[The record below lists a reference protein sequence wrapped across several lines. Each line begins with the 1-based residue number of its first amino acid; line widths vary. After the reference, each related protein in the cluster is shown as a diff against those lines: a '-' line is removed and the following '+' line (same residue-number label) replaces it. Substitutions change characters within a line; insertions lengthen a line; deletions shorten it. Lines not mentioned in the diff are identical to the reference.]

1 MIYVVSFYEVSGGR
15 GQGLYE
21 WYPAKGV
28 VTLLPSPLISHR

>member
-1 MIYVVSFYEVSGGR
+1 MRFRGG

-28 VTLLPSPLISHR
+28 VTLLPSPLVSHH